1 MWIITGAGWIG
12 GLVGQA
18 LSSTTVDNCYTTGT
32 VTGSANYTGGL
43 VGENV
48 TSSTVSNCYSTAS
61 VSGTNY
67 VGGLVG
73 DNYDSSI
80 VSNSYS
86 TGTVSGD
93 NICGGLLGYQ
103 FQAAVNNC
111 YTTGTVIGDSECG
124 GLVGRNRTSST
135 VSNCYSRGDV
145 TRESGSSATNFGSFC
160 GNNYASGTIENCYS
174 TGSVT
179 YVGATNPTDKGFVGD
194 ETTPTTYSD
203 NFFDSNTSNQ
213 TTGTGATAKTT
224 TEMTTDALVYNYTT
238 NIYLNGGWDF
248 KGETTNGTDN
258 IWNIG
263 NSRNDGYPY
272 FDWEYPDDPATLPI
286 VLSTFTVQFI
296 ENTPT
301 LYWTT
306 QSETD
311 NIGWNVYRNTEE
323 DFSSAQVITNELIPG
338 NGTTTEPSYYNFAD
352 NSQALEIGT
361 TYWYWLENVDL
372 GGETHYSYSVS
383 ITIPTQDEEP
393 SNIEPPVVYILNTAP
408 NPMNS
413 STYFCFT
420 LDKSVEATIS
430 IYNIK
435 GELVRTLPKVWAD
448 ADAKTTVYWNGK
460 DENGNTVKD
469 GIYFYQLNVDG
480 KPYKTNKLIVIR

>member
-1 MWIITGAGWIG
+1 M
-12 GLVGQA
+12 
-18 LSSTTVDNCYTTGT
+18 
-32 VTGSANYTGGL
+32 
-43 VGENV
+43 
-48 TSSTVSNCYSTAS
+48 
-61 VSGTNY
+61 
-67 VGGLVG
+67 
-73 DNYDSSI
+73 
-80 VSNSYS
+80 
-86 TGTVSGD
+86 
-93 NICGGLLGYQ
+93 
-103 FQAAVNNC
+103 
-111 YTTGTVIGDSECG
+111 
-124 GLVGRNRTSST
+124 GRNRTSST